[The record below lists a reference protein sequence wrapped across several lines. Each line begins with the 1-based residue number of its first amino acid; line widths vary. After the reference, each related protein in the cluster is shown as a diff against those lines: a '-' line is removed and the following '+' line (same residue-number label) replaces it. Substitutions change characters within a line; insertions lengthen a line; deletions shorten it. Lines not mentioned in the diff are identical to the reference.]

1 MKKFI
6 NNLKIFIGGIAIVIV
21 FFVVIL
27 LLDSFQAKIFNTKPF
42 FKTMYYNTSEE
53 IYAVGEGLIVTNYE
67 YINGDKKTLF
77 NWEEL

>member
-6 NNLKIFIGGIAIVIV
+6 NNFKIFIGGMAIVIV
-21 FFVVIL
+21 FFSVIL
-27 LLDSFQAKIFNTKPF
+27 LLDSLQAKIFNNKPF

-53 IYAVGEGLIVTNYE
+53 IYAVGKGIIVTNYE
-67 YINGDKKTLF
+67 YINGNQKTVF